1 MIIMFNHVLE
11 FEKQIAD
18 FYGAPYAIATDSCT
32 HAVELC
38 LRLHRPSRVSLPKHT
53 YLSIPMT
60 FMKLDIPFVWAHRKW
75 SDMYTIKG
83 TNIID
88 AAVLWEPDSYQS
100 HTNMC
105 LSFQFKKHLG
115 LGRGG
120 MILTD
125 NESDYHYLKKMV
137 YDGRDLTKPW
147 ADQDIDTIGYH
158 YYMTPETAI
167 EGSNKFELVKNLLP
181 QAWSWKD
188 YPDLS
193 KLTVFQSI
201 L

>member
-1 MIIMFNHVLE
+1 MFEHVTK
-11 FEKQIAD
+11 FERKIAD

-32 HAVELC
+32 HAIELC
-38 LRLHRPSRVSLPKHT
+38 LRLHCPTNVVLPKHT

-60 FMKLDIPFVWAHRKW
+60 MMKLDIPFKWKNSRW
-75 SDMYTIKG
+75 SDMYPIG
-83 TNIID
+83 GSNIID
-88 AAVLWEPDSYQS
+88 AAVLWERDSYVS
-100 HTNMC
+100 NKNMC

-125 NESDYHYLKKMV
+125 NETDYHELKKMV

-147 ADQDIDTIGYH
+147 ADQDITTLGFH

-167 EGSNKFELVKNLLP
+167 EGIRKFNVAKDVQP
-181 QAWSWKD
+181 KTWSWKD

-193 KLTVFQSI
+193 KLTVFQ
-201 L
+201 